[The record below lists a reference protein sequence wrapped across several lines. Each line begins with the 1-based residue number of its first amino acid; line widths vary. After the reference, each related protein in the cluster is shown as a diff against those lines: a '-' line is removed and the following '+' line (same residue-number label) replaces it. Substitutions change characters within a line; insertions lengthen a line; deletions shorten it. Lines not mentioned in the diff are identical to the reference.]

1 MKFFKKWSQKSDS
14 LIDIPSLGLLA
25 IQNSP
30 SLQNLSGFDELETVG
45 MLVIA
50 FLGNDMVDMDAFNS
64 LRTAGTI
71 IITRNMVRSVYML
84 MLSCLDTMSC
94 TYTPS
99 LFILN

>member
-1 MKFFKKWSQKSDS
+1 MVVKVRLTYFC
-14 LIDIPSLGLLA
+14 SLGLLA

-71 IITRNMVRSVYML
+71 IITRNMVSLVYML
-84 MLSCLDTMSC
+84 K
-94 TYTPS
+94 
-99 LFILN
+99 IL